1 MLSFSAALQQLE
13 AEQPPRKMQ
22 SLEAQAES
30 AGKNKIESSASSMSL
45 CNAYNKYFK
54 NAPITVNLILMKA
67 CNFRNLRKST
77 I

>member
-1 MLSFSAALQQLE
+1 MLSFSAILQQLE

-30 AGKNKIESSASSMSL
+30 AGKNIVASAMSL

-54 NAPITVNLILMKA
+54 NVPITVNLILMKA